1 MNFDRVVNGIMKY
14 MDREIFA
21 NMNDWQEMLARIAV
35 ARLLGNTE
43 QLKASIMSNPF
54 VRTFAIVDE
63 NGNVDV
69 DGLHRDIKE
78 QVRAKGK
85 LEFTIPMFGTFRFT
99 EADIDRL
106 YSTIKGE

>member
-1 MNFDRVVNGIMKY
+1 MNVERVINGIVKY
-14 MDREIFA
+14 MDREILST
-21 NMNDWQEMLARIAV
+21 MNDWQEFLARLAM
-35 ARLLGNTE
+35 ARLLNNQNIGDM
-43 QLKASIMSNPF
+43 IMNNAY
-54 VRTFAIVDE
+54 VKTFAIIDE